1 MTTNKNAPR
10 IIKRL
15 GITALGLVII
25 GALAWALWPTPVS
38 VNSATVQRGP
48 FSETVT
54 EEGRTRLR
62 DTWNVTSPIAGYL
75 QRVNLEVGDTVTEGD
90 ILFRLE
96 PSPAP
101 ALDARS
107 RQQAE
112 DNLQAAQARWQAAQ
126 ANLET
131 ARADRRFAEA
141 EYQRYRQLHE
151 RNLVSTAELEHRQN
165 QRDRQRAL
173 ENSAASHVE
182 VARFEVEAARA
193 MLDIASGQRGGP
205 NDAAELA
212 IRAPVTGQVLTLHRC
227 CEGSVA
233 AGEPI
238 LQLGRPADLE
248 VQVDLISMDAVRLRP
263 GMPVRLSGWGGDL
276 LQGEVRRVEPA
287 GFTRISALGVDEQ
300 RVPVIVA
307 FSDSVDL
314 VALGLGKGF
323 RIDAEFLLWHDDDV
337 LQIPTGALFRHRGD
351 WAVFVI
357 EEGRA
362 VRRLLEIGR
371 RQGMITQVLAGLVE
385 GESVINHPGEQVAEG
400 VRVSAGE

>member
-15 GITALGLVII
+15 VFTALVLAVIA
-25 GALAWALWPTPVS
+25 ALTWALWPAPISVS
-38 VNSATVQRGP
+38 SASVQRGS

-62 DTWNVTSPIAGYL
+62 DTWNVSAPIVGYL
-75 QRVNLEVGDTVTEGD
+75 QRVNLEVGDMVTEGD

-193 MLDIASGQRGGP
+193 MLDIASGQRGGA
-205 NDAAELA
+205 NDTAELA

-238 LQLGRPADLE
+238 LELGRPADLE
-248 VQVDLISMDAVRLRP
+248 VQVDLLSMDAVRLRP
-263 GMPVRLSGWGGDL
+263 DMPVRLSGWGGDP

-307 FSDSVDL
+307 FSDSVDPA
-314 VALGLGKGF
+314 ALGLGKGF
-323 RIDAEFLLWHDDDV
+323 RIDAEFLIWHDDDV
-337 LQIPTGALFRHRGD
+337 LQIPTGALFRHQGE

-362 VRRLLEIGR
+362 VRRHLEIGR
-371 RQGMITQVLAGLVE
+371 RQGMITQVLAGLAE
-385 GESVINHPGEQVAEG
+385 GESVINHPGEQVADG
-400 VRVSAGE
+400 VRVSTGE

>member
-1 MTTNKNAPR
+1 MTINKTATR
-10 IIKRL
+10 LLKRL
-15 GITALGLVII
+15 GVVTLGVAVI
-25 GALAWALWPTPVS
+25 GALAWALWPAPVNVS
-38 VNSATVQRGP
+38 SATVLRGP
-48 FSETVT
+48 FSETVS

-62 DTWNVTSPIAGYL
+62 DTWNVSAPIAGYL
-75 QRVNLEVGDTVTEGD
+75 QRVMLEVGDTVTEGD

-112 DNLQAAQARWQAAQ
+112 DNLQAAQAKWQATQ

-165 QRDRQRAL
+165 LRDRQRAL
-173 ENSAASHVE
+173 ENSAASSVE

-193 MLDIASGQRGGP
+193 MLDIASGQRSEP
-205 NDAAELA
+205 NDIAELA
-212 IRAPVTGQVLTLHRC
+212 IRAPVSGLVLTRHRC

-238 LQLGRPADLE
+238 LELGRPADIE
-248 VQVDLISMDAVRLRP
+248 VQVDLLSMDAVRLRP
-263 GMPVRLSGWGGDL
+263 GMAVRLSGWGGDV
-276 LQGEVRRVEPA
+276 LQGEIRRVEPA

-300 RVPVIVA
+300 RVPVIVD
-307 FSDSVDL
+307 FSAGSDPA
-314 VALGLGKGF
+314 ALGLGVGF
-323 RIDAEFLLWHDDDV
+323 RIDAEFLIWEDDDV
-337 LQIPTGALFRHRGD
+337 LQIPTSALFRHQGD

-362 VRRLLEIGR
+362 VRRSLDIGR
-371 RQGMITQVLAGLVE
+371 RQGMITQVLSGLAE
-385 GESVINHPGEQVAEG
+385 GESVINHPGEQVADG
-400 VRVSAGE
+400 TRVTAGE